1 MQHMLAA
8 DPIDTQHHLNAVRDE
23 RNQPLIFSIGN
34 DGNLWTIKADER
46 GANCSINISAAVEA
60 GGKVDSFSVIQA
72 TDGSAKIFLVFAAT
86 KANQKAS
93 ELYVIAPFAPADL
106 NKASGPLK
114 LIPGTTKSDVTVQ
127 ALHWMTSYKA
137 VLDVNKDAN
146 IARIVVEP
154 SKWEWY
160 GDLRIPEHAIVAK
173 YVCGGQLNAKYK
185 GMFCL
190 YDKENRQSLIFTN
203 ADVGDQSRL
212 YIDITVPANAKI
224 SSMAPYE
231 DKGGNTGLFLA
242 GNGLWHIAKSDIL
255 AANPWEEAK
264 REISLV
270 SSNVIFSGSSNL
282 AVAQANTELSLWFSN
297 KDHTLGYQRATND
310 GKLTGEPTPLI
321 PSGAAIDYT
330 AILDHAI
337 GSQSLLVVREK
348 NKLTLMEQAK
358 ETDMWNSRELVVTK
372 PNALV
377 EVDAFVSHVELRN
390 VATGQPLSNAKLFLQ
405 SEGWVS
411 LLINGKENMVG
422 SGTKNGIVVETD
434 GRGILTIVQRSD
446 DISAYK
452 YTFTDISNGDESD
465 KILSPEGFTADPSQ
479 KAQDKLYT
487 LNTVE
492 SLKKVGATGSDED
505 LGKAASAMKKLRDE
519 VLKDLKTPS
528 TQKSTVASTVPVA
541 GFISGT
547 PRVMAV
553 ASNAQNFASNVKD
566 KLMGAWEW
574 VKRKWN
580 EVTHWLVDKV
590 NGAWSFIVHIA
601 GEVWQFVLD
610 SAAAVAKAAVWL
622 LEKVKA
628 GIKAIV
634 DFIKFLF
641 NWKDIKATA
650 KSISTMVNSFLDF
663 GIEAADKYEPKVK
676 DWIDGMEEKLG
687 KALKLDLPG
696 GLGDKKVT
704 PEEAA
709 EGETKTKDTT
719 SPEANT
725 GNYHL
730 QQGLDTSMD
739 TGEAVGSVFL
749 NLYNE
754 VLKPIFEGIENR
766 TEEFGQRF
774 VELFKK
780 EGSISVKN
788 IMDFFAGGLLHAIIQ
803 TVKDV
808 VVGVMSLGKVI
819 LQGVKDIINSQ
830 IDIFGIFGGLFKK
843 LGITLPSWLDVLSI
857 VVAIPVNI
865 FAKII
870 TGENPKRIQNFSA
883 KAMVEGQLDEASALA
898 YNELAGYVEMTC
910 AFFSALVKV
919 LKVGSAELP
928 VEPEAFSIISL
939 AGDIIMLA
947 VTYPYDKESPGWE
960 YRVSVW
966 GVGLGNTVLKTV
978 LQKAKVQWSLK
989 LFAAA
994 DVIFSLTSFGLVQ
1007 AVHHFQLTEQFVGRN
1022 GPVTAL
1028 DISNS
1033 IYDLAER
1040 MAASIGVMV
1049 IPAKPI
1055 SLAVIG
1061 ATAFGKAALSSGK
1074 AGIAI
1079 KNKSVNYVKPITL

>member
-1 MQHMLAA
+1 
-8 DPIDTQHHLNAVRDE
+8 
-23 RNQPLIFSIGN
+23 
-34 DGNLWTIKADER
+34 
-46 GANCSINISAAVEA
+46 
-60 GGKVDSFSVIQA
+60 
-72 TDGSAKIFLVFAAT
+72 
-86 KANQKAS
+86 
-93 ELYVIAPFAPADL
+93 
-106 NKASGPLK
+106 
-114 LIPGTTKSDVTVQ
+114 
-127 ALHWMTSYKA
+127 
-137 VLDVNKDAN
+137 
-146 IARIVVEP
+146 
-154 SKWEWY
+154 
-160 GDLRIPEHAIVAK
+160 
-173 YVCGGQLNAKYK
+173 
-185 GMFCL
+185 
-190 YDKENRQSLIFTN
+190 
-203 ADVGDQSRL
+203 
-212 YIDITVPANAKI
+212 
-224 SSMAPYE
+224 
-231 DKGGNTGLFLA
+231 
-242 GNGLWHIAKSDIL
+242 
-255 AANPWEEAK
+255 
-264 REISLV
+264 
-270 SSNVIFSGSSNL
+270 
-282 AVAQANTELSLWFSN
+282 
-297 KDHTLGYQRATND
+297 
-310 GKLTGEPTPLI
+310 
-321 PSGAAIDYT
+321 
-330 AILDHAI
+330 
-337 GSQSLLVVREK
+337 
-348 NKLTLMEQAK
+348 
-358 ETDMWNSRELVVTK
+358 
-372 PNALV
+372 
-377 EVDAFVSHVELRN
+377 
-390 VATGQPLSNAKLFLQ
+390 
-405 SEGWVS
+405 
-411 LLINGKENMVG
+411 MVG
-422 SGTKNGIVVETD
+422 SGTKNGTVVETD
-434 GRGILTIVQRSD
+434 GRGIFTIVQRSG
-446 DISAYK
+446 DISAYE
-452 YTFTDISNGDESD
+452 YTFTNVSNGDESD
-465 KILSPEGFTADPSQ
+465 RILSPEGFTADPSQ

-492 SLKKVGATGSDED
+492 SLKAVGATGSDED
-505 LGKAASAMKKLRDE
+505 LEKVASAMKKLHDE
-519 VLKDLKTPS
+519 VLKDLKTPL
-528 TQKSTVASTVPVA
+528 TQKSIVASTVPVVR
-541 GFISGT
+541 FISGT

-553 ASNAQNFASNVKD
+553 ASNARNFASNVKD

-590 NGAWSFIVHIA
+590 NGAWNFIVHIA

-628 GIKAIV
+628 GIKAIA

-709 EGETKTKDTT
+709 EGGAKTKDTT

-730 QQGLDTSMD
+730 QQGPDTSMD
-739 TGEAVGSVFL
+739 TGEA
-749 NLYNE
+749 
-754 VLKPIFEGIENR
+754 PIFEGIENR

-774 VELFKK
+774 IKLFKK

-788 IMDFFAGGLLHAIIQ
+788 IMDFFAGELLHAIIQ
-803 TVKDV
+803 TIKDV
-808 VVGVMSLGKVI
+808 VLGVMSLGKVI

-865 FAKII
+865 LAKII
-870 TGENPKRIQNFSA
+870 TGEDPKRIQNFSA
-883 KAMVEGQLDEASALA
+883 KAMIEGQLDEASALA
-898 YNELAGYVEMTC
+898 YNELAGYVEMTY
-910 AFFSALVKV
+910 AFFSALIKV
-919 LKVGSAELP
+919 FKVGSAELP
-928 VEPEAFSIISL
+928 VELEAFSIISL

-966 GVGLGNTVLKTV
+966 G
-978 LQKAKVQWSLK
+978 SLK

-994 DVIFSLTSFGLVQ
+994 DVIFALTSFGLVQ
-1007 AVHHFQLTEQFVGRN
+1007 VVHHFQLTEQFVGRN
-1022 GPVTAL
+1022 DAVTAL
-1028 DISNS
+1028 DISNP

-1040 MAASIGVMV
+1040 MATSIGVMV

-1079 KNKSVNYVKPITL
+1079 KNKSVNYVRVITL